1 MIKCSLFASLIL
13 VFIML
18 IGVIFSIS
26 GHVAQDFL
34 IHI

>member
-1 MIKCSLFASLIL
+1 MIRCSLFASLVM

-34 IHI
+34 VHI